1 MLNEINT
8 PKDLKK
14 IPTSKLPDLAKEIR
28 NFLLNHISKTGGH
41 LAPSLGVVELTI
53 ALHYVFNSPQ
63 DKIVWDVGHQSYVH
77 KILTG
82 RKDKFENLRKLNGLS
97 GFPKR
102 SESPHD
108 QFDVGHAS
116 TSISAALGI
125 AKARDLQNLDFSVV
139 AIIGDGSL
147 TGGLALEGLNQS
159 GYLQPDMLVILNDNK
174 MSISPNVGALSCQS
188 KRIKNTEVYQQVK
201 KSYYEIYEEVRQE
214 LKPKLELIKQQ
225 MKSLTTPGLLFEK
238 LGLNYSGPIDGHDI
252 ELLIKTFEKLKSK
265 KGPQLLHIITK
276 KGKGYIYAE
285 ENATKFHGISK
296 FDIENGEKIGSS
308 GLSYTGA
315 FSNALIKI
323 AENNDKIVAITAAM
337 AAGTGLDKFQ
347 DNYPDRFFD
356 VGIAEEHAV
365 TFAAGLAAQGIKP
378 VVAIYST
385 FLQRSYDQLIHDVC
399 LQNLPVVFALDRGGL
414 VGSDGPTHHGCFD
427 LSYLR
432 HMPNMVVMA
441 PKDENELGH
450 MLFTAMSH
458 NGPIALRYP
467 RGEGLG
473 VEIEEFKKIE
483 LGKAE
488 LLRRGENTL
497 ILAVGSMV
505 QSALEAGNDINA
517 TVVNARFIKPL
528 DKELILE
535 LAGQHDKVITV
546 EENSIQGGF
555 GSAVAELLQENNL
568 YKPLKIIGIPDK
580 FIEMGTMQELR
591 DSCGLTKEGILD
603 VVNEH

>member
-8 PKDLKK
+8 PKDLRK
-14 IPTSKLPDLAKEIR
+14 ILASKLPELAQEIR
-28 NFLLNHISKTGGH
+28 DFLLNHVSKTGGH
-41 LAPSLGVVELTI
+41 LASSLGVVELTI
-53 ALHYVFNSPQ
+53 ALHYVFNSPK
-63 DKIVWDVGHQSYVH
+63 DKIVWDVGHQAYTH

-82 RKDKFENLRKLNGLS
+82 RKDNFDDLRKLNGLS

-102 SESPHD
+102 SESIHD

-125 AKARDLQNLDFSVV
+125 TKARDLQNQDFSVT

-147 TGGLALEGLNQS
+147 TGGLALEGLNQA

-174 MSISPNVGALSCQS
+174 MSISANVGALSCQS

-201 KSYYEIYEEVRQE
+201 ESYYKIYNEVRQE

-238 LGLNYSGPIDGHDI
+238 LGMNYSGPIDGHNI
-252 ELLIKTFEKLKSK
+252 KLLIKTLEKLKSK

-276 KGKGYIYAE
+276 KGKGYIHAE

-296 FDIENGEKIGSS
+296 FDIENGTKIGSS
-308 GLSYTGA
+308 GLTYTKA
-315 FSNALIKI
+315 FSNALIRI

-347 DNYPDRFFD
+347 ENYPERFFD

-365 TFAAGLAAQGIKP
+365 TFAAGLAVQGIKP

-432 HMPNMVVMA
+432 HMPNMIVMA

-450 MLFTAMSH
+450 MLFTAISH

-473 VEIEEFKKIE
+473 VVIEEFKKID

-505 QSALEAGNDINA
+505 QPALEAGNDINA

-528 DKELILE
+528 DKEIILE
-535 LAGQHDKVITV
+535 LAGQHDNVITV
-546 EENSIQGGF
+546 EENSILGGF
-555 GSAVAELLQENNL
+555 GSAVAELFQENNL
-568 YKPLKIIGIPDK
+568 YKLLKIIGIPDK

-591 DSCGLTKEGILD
+591 ESCGLTKEGILD
-603 VVNEH
+603 AINEN

>member
-1 MLNEINT
+1 MLNEINI

-14 IPTSKLPDLAKEIR
+14 LPTSKLPELAQEIR
-28 NFLLNHISKTGGH
+28 DFLLNHVSKTGGH

-53 ALHYVFNSPQ
+53 AVHYVFNSPK
-63 DKIVWDVGHQSYVH
+63 DKIVWDVGHQAYAH

-82 RKDKFENLRKLNGLS
+82 RKDNFDDLRKLNGLS

-102 SESPHD
+102 SESIHD

-125 AKARDLQNLDFSVV
+125 TKARDLQNLDFSVI

-147 TGGLALEGLNQS
+147 TGGLALEGLNQA
-159 GYLQPDMLVILNDNK
+159 GYLQPEMLVILNDNK
-174 MSISPNVGALSCQS
+174 MSISANVGALSCQS

-201 KSYYEIYEEVRQE
+201 KSYYEIYKGVRQE

-225 MKSLTTPGLLFEK
+225 MKNLTTPGLLFEK
-238 LGLNYSGPIDGHDI
+238 LGMNYTGPIDGHNI
-252 ELLIKTFEKLKSK
+252 ELLIKTLEKLKSK

-276 KGKGYIYAE
+276 KGKGYIHAE

-296 FDIENGEKIGSS
+296 FDIENGAKIGSS
-308 GLSYTGA
+308 GLTYTKA
-315 FSNALIKI
+315 FSNALIRI
-323 AENNDKIVAITAAM
+323 AENNGKIVAITAAM

-347 DNYPDRFFD
+347 DNYPERFFD

-365 TFAAGLAAQGIKP
+365 TFAAGLAVQGIKP

-432 HMPNMVVMA
+432 HMPNMTVMA

-450 MLFTAMSH
+450 MLFTAISH

-473 VEIEEFKKIE
+473 VVIEEFKKID

-505 QSALEAGNDINA
+505 QPALEAGNDINA

-546 EENSIQGGF
+546 EENSIRGGF
-555 GSAVAELLQENNL
+555 GSAVAELFQENNL

-591 DSCGLTKEGILD
+591 ESCGLTKETILD
-603 VVNEH
+603 AINEN

>member
-8 PKDLKK
+8 PEDLKK
-14 IPTSKLPDLAKEIR
+14 IPTSKFPELAQEIR
-28 NFLLNHISKTGGH
+28 DFLLNHVSKTGGH
-41 LAPSLGVVELTI
+41 LASSLGVVELTI
-53 ALHYVFNSPQ
+53 ALHYVFNSPK
-63 DKIVWDVGHQSYVH
+63 DKIVWDVGHQAYAH

-82 RKDKFENLRKLNGLS
+82 RKDKFDNLRKLNGLS

-174 MSISPNVGALSCQS
+174 MSISANVGALSCQS
-188 KRIKNTEVYQQVK
+188 KRIKNTEVYQKVK

-225 MKSLTTPGLLFEK
+225 MKNLTTPGLLFEK
-238 LGLNYSGPIDGHDI
+238 LGMNYTGPIDGHNI
-252 ELLIKTFEKLKSK
+252 ELLIQTLEKLKSK
-265 KGPQLLHIITK
+265 KGSQLLHIITK
-276 KGKGYIYAE
+276 KGKGYIHAE

-296 FDIENGEKIGSS
+296 FDIENGAKIGSS
-308 GLSYTGA
+308 GLTYTKA
-315 FSNALIKI
+315 FSDALIKI
-323 AENNDKIVAITAAM
+323 AKNNENIVAITAAM
-337 AAGTGLDKFQ
+337 AAGTGLDKFYE
-347 DNYPDRFFD
+347 NYPERFFD

-365 TFAAGLAAQGIKP
+365 TFAAGLAVQGIKP

-450 MLFTAMSH
+450 MLFTAISH

-473 VEIEEFKKIE
+473 VAIEEFKKID

-488 LLRRGENTL
+488 LLRRGETTL
-497 ILAVGSMV
+497 ILAIGSMV
-505 QSALEAGNDINA
+505 QPALEAGNDIDA

-546 EENSIQGGF
+546 EENSIRGGF
-555 GSAVAELLQENNL
+555 GSAVAELFQENNL

-591 DSCGLTKEGILD
+591 ESCGLTKESILD
-603 VVNEH
+603 AINEN

>member
-1 MLNEINT
+1 MLNEINI

-14 IPTSKLPDLAKEIR
+14 LPTSKLPELAQEIR
-28 NFLLNHISKTGGH
+28 DFLLNHVSKTGGH

-53 ALHYVFNSPQ
+53 AVHYVFNSPK
-63 DKIVWDVGHQSYVH
+63 DKIVWDVGHQAYAH

-82 RKDKFENLRKLNGLS
+82 RKDNFDDLRKLNGLS

-102 SESPHD
+102 SESIHD

-125 AKARDLQNLDFSVV
+125 TKARDLQNLDFSVI

-147 TGGLALEGLNQS
+147 TGGLALEGLNQA
-159 GYLQPDMLVILNDNK
+159 GYLQPEMLVILNDNK
-174 MSISPNVGALSCQS
+174 MSISANVGALSCQS

-201 KSYYEIYEEVRQE
+201 KSYYEIYNGVRQE

-225 MKSLTTPGLLFEK
+225 MKNLTTPGLLFEK
-238 LGLNYSGPIDGHDI
+238 LGMNYTGPINGHNI
-252 ELLIKTFEKLKSK
+252 ELLIKTLEKLKSK

-276 KGKGYIYAE
+276 KGKGYIHAE

-296 FDIENGEKIGSS
+296 FDIENGAKIGSS
-308 GLSYTGA
+308 GLTYTKA
-315 FSNALIKI
+315 FSNALIRI
-323 AENNDKIVAITAAM
+323 AENNGKIVAITAAM

-347 DNYPDRFFD
+347 DNYPERFFD

-365 TFAAGLAAQGIKP
+365 TFAAGLAVQGIKP

-432 HMPNMVVMA
+432 HMPNMTVMA
-441 PKDENELGH
+441 PKDENE
-450 MLFTAMSH
+450 
-458 NGPIALRYP
+458 
-467 RGEGLG
+467 
-473 VEIEEFKKIE
+473 
-483 LGKAE
+483 
-488 LLRRGENTL
+488 
-497 ILAVGSMV
+497 
-505 QSALEAGNDINA
+505 
-517 TVVNARFIKPL
+517 
-528 DKELILE
+528 
-535 LAGQHDKVITV
+535 
-546 EENSIQGGF
+546 
-555 GSAVAELLQENNL
+555 
-568 YKPLKIIGIPDK
+568 
-580 FIEMGTMQELR
+580 
-591 DSCGLTKEGILD
+591 
-603 VVNEH
+603 